1 MFNYS
6 NIYYYRYNPK
16 GLGKL
21 PVYDQYPL
29 MLPLDIRG
37 PFCLGINLHWIPTPL
52 RIQFI
57 QVVLAMQEK
66 SINKNMFR
74 LWYNTVKY
82 QPALQF
88 SLMAIRK
95 YYINR
100 CSGAQLIPN
109 EEWENL
115 PLAWEVRYRAR
126 FMKQVGI
133 NISTPKQT
141 TGVAEGKRTQ
151 TQPTQPSF

>member
-1 MFNYS
+1 MFNYTS
-6 NIYYYRYNPK
+6 IYYYRYNPK

-21 PVYDQYPL
+21 PIYDQYPL

-37 PFCLGINLHWIPTPL
+37 PFCLGINLHWIPIPL
-52 RIQFI
+52 RLQFI

-74 LWYNTVKY
+74 LWYQTIKT

-100 CSGAQLIPN
+100 CSGVQLIAN

-126 FMKQVGI
+126 FMKQVGL
-133 NISTPKQT
+133 NVTAPQT
-141 TGVAEGKRTQ
+141 KAVAEGRRSP
-151 TQPTQPSF
+151 TQPTQPSL

>member
-21 PVYDQYPL
+21 PIFDQYPL
-29 MLPLDIRG
+29 MIPLDIRG
-37 PFCLGINLHWIPTPL
+37 SIMMGINMHWIPGPL
-52 RIQFI
+52 RLKFLEVI
-57 QVVLAMQEK
+57 LAMQEK
-66 SINKNMFR
+66 SINKNIFR

-88 SLMAIRK
+88 SLVAVRK
-95 YYINR
+95 YYLSR
-100 CSGAQLIPN
+100 CSGVHIIPN
-109 EEWENL
+109 EEWANL

-126 FMKQVGI
+126 YMRQLI
-133 NISTPKQT
+133 PTS
-141 TGVAEGKRTQ
+141 RTSMYI
-151 TQPTQPSF
+151 TKPRNLV